1 MKTTL
6 KKLVGGDSAC
16 GTPVDVSCF
25 NCVWMQQIQGSPLSQ
40 TLVTLNLFS
49 SRNLRNQPL
58 CHPWPLE
65 SINTFFFFFFLRFCT
80 LLLINHELPDW
91 SELFHWDESCGQPL
105 RHPAS
110 GSPYTYLS
118 LGFCFH
124 HKDIALEGVDHFFH
138 ESTVE
143 KGKGAQCLLKM
154 QNQRSIPCSLLACA
168 EAIPKMNGIKL
179 WTIRKLPWP
188 LRRTWA
194 RPCMPWVLAAQTA
207 IPVTS

>member
-1 MKTTL
+1 MFLASTVFGCNRSREAPFPRLWSPSTSFPVVIL
-6 KKLVGGDSAC
+6 GTNHSAIL
-16 GTPVDVSCF
+16 GLWNQSTP
-25 NCVWMQQIQGSPLSQ
+25 
-40 TLVTLNLFS
+40 
-49 SRNLRNQPL
+49 
-58 CHPWPLE
+58 
-65 SINTFFFFFFLRFCT
+65 FFFRFCS

-105 RHPAS
+105 HHPAS

-124 HKDIALEGVDHFFH
+124 HKDVALEGVDHFFH

-154 QNQRSIPCSLLACA
+154 QNQRSILCSLLGCA
-168 EAIPKMNGIKL
+168 EAVPKMNGIKL

-188 LRRTWA
+188 WRRTWA

-207 IPVTS
+207 IPLTS